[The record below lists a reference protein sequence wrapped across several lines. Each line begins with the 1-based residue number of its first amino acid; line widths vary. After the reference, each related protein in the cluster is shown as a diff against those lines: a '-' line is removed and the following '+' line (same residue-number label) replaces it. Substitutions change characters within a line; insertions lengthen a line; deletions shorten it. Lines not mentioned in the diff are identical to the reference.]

1 MLEDGAC
8 SRPSPHHFSLTLLS
22 FHPHLS
28 SPLLVIPPTWEEG
41 GQNDSAEFLGGVV
54 RNGTLSQE
62 SLFNFEE
69 KFEKLYNRVP
79 PRDTVL
85 DLSKCKMETT
95 QKRMASIKNT
105 LSGYYRRF
113 GVPERQG
120 DAKDDDGPGAVEQ
133 LRRLQLVGSDA
144 AIPGTVPRFHGGCGS
159 QATMVQKVQ
168 EHLGNDAVKYAI
180 SVNGKNFDLEDVLG
194 LIRRFSEPLISLPCG
209 KLLKSFGRK

>member
-133 LRRLQLVGSDA
+133 LRRL
-144 AIPGTVPRFHGGCGS
+144 
-159 QATMVQKVQ
+159 
-168 EHLGNDAVKYAI
+168 
-180 SVNGKNFDLEDVLG
+180 
-194 LIRRFSEPLISLPCG
+194 
-209 KLLKSFGRK
+209 

>member
-1 MLEDGAC
+1 METSQFLRANALAKDDDLKIGGLFHLADEVPKNRELRLHDRLGAAAQPQVNRGLHPLRETQDQKEA
-8 SRPSPHHFSLTLLS
+8 SEHLLQ
-22 FHPHLS
+22 PAEGERGQKRERQRG
-28 SPLLVIPPTWEEG
+28 TWEEG
-41 GQNDSAEFLGGVV
+41 GQNESAEFLGGVV

-113 GVPERQG
+113 GVPVSPF
-120 DAKDDDGPGAVEQ
+120 ALVQ
-133 LRRLQLVGSDA
+133 LS
-144 AIPGTVPRFHGGCGS
+144 
-159 QATMVQKVQ
+159 
-168 EHLGNDAVKYAI
+168 
-180 SVNGKNFDLEDVLG
+180 
-194 LIRRFSEPLISLPCG
+194 LI
-209 KLLKSFGRK
+209 

>member
-1 MLEDGAC
+1 MPVPGGGRGLPVSLRVRVLQVGCWKMA
-8 SRPSPHHFSLTLLS
+8 RVRGPALTTFPLTLLS

-41 GQNDSAEFLGGVV
+41 GQNESAEFLGGVV

-113 GVPERQG
+113 GVPVSPF
-120 DAKDDDGPGAVEQ
+120 ALVQ
-133 LRRLQLVGSDA
+133 LS
-144 AIPGTVPRFHGGCGS
+144 
-159 QATMVQKVQ
+159 
-168 EHLGNDAVKYAI
+168 
-180 SVNGKNFDLEDVLG
+180 
-194 LIRRFSEPLISLPCG
+194 LI
-209 KLLKSFGRK
+209 